1 MTDGRPPDG
10 FRSTLVTLLRFWP
23 LAAVAGLLTVAGFA
37 ATRSGLRFSR
47 VEQPSDEIPALA
59 EYPTD
64 VPSAPPMERVA
75 PAEPTQLPGWL
86 TTLTAVLCGLVAAV
100 LIGLLVWSL
109 LKGLSG
115 SIRRRRAKTPVRPAT
130 AGRSA
135 AQTAAEVVA
144 ALDAGLVDLSDTD
157 TDPRRAVIACW
168 VRLEEAAAAAGVPRS
183 VGDTP
188 TDLVTRLLGSASAR
202 ISADVLATFAHVYR
216 QARYATH
223 TVDEQMRD
231 EARSALARL
240 RAELTAGVPS

>member
-1 MTDGRPPDG
+1 MTDVRPPNW
-10 FRSTLVTLLRFWP
+10 FHPTLGTLRRFWP
-23 LAAVAGLLTVAGFA
+23 LAVVAGLLTVAGFA

-47 VEQPSDEIPALA
+47 VEQPSDEFPALA

-64 VPSAPPMERVA
+64 TPSFPPMEEVA
-75 PAEPTQLPGWL
+75 PAEPTQLPGWI
-86 TTLTAVLCGLVAAV
+86 TTLAAVLCTLVAAV

-109 LKGLSG
+109 FKGLSG
-115 SIRRRRAKTPVRPAT
+115 SIRRRGAKAPVRPGT

-135 AQTAAEVVA
+135 EQTAAEVVA

-157 TDPRRAVIACW
+157 ADPRRAVIACW

-188 TDLVTRLLGSASAR
+188 TDLVTRLLGSGSAR
-202 ISADVLATFAHVYR
+202 ISVDVLAAFAHVYR

-240 RAELTAGVPS
+240 RAELTAEVGS